1 MKDFAL
7 HILDIA
13 ENSVIAGASRI
24 AISIEL
30 SRAEDRL
37 NILIKDNG
45 RGMSRADAIVACD
58 PFYTTRTTRKVGLGL
73 SFLRQAVEE
82 AAGAMSIDSEPGIGT
97 QVSAFCRASHIDR
110 KPVGDL
116 AGAMVALIAG
126 APDIDI
132 SLECASD
139 GELYRLDTAQ
149 LRHELVDVPLNSPDV
164 LDLVRSDI
172 AEGTAEL
179 PGWG

>member
-24 AISIEL
+24 AIKIEI

-37 NILIKDNG
+37 NISITDNG

-82 AAGAMSIDSEPGIGT
+82 AAGAMSIDSEPGMGT
-97 QVSAFCRASHIDR
+97 QVSAFCRAGHIDR
-110 KPVGDL
+110 KPIGDL

-132 SLECASD
+132 SLECASEGD
-139 GELYRLDTAQ
+139 YYQLDTASI
-149 LRHELVDVPLNSPDV
+149 RRELEDVPLNSPDV
-164 LDLVRSDI
+164 LDLVRRDI

-179 PGWG
+179 AGWE